1 MFRLFLT
8 KYIFMNTNTD
18 DVKQISIIFEDK
30 KNKRTKHDETIK
42 ISCEKEKKMRLET
55 NSWGLN
61 EIDLSHNT
69 QLSCIRSFQNN
80 KLTKTI
86 ESHLRMKISGYKR
99 QDQIKNKYDSSNFV
113 SLTHV
118 LYLLDQSNM
127 TCCYCHEHVYILYE
141 YVRESKQW
149 TLDRIDNNIGHNIG
163 NLVISCLECNLKRRR
178 TNKDSFMF
186 TKNMVLVKM
195 D

>member
-1 MFRLFLT
+1 
-8 KYIFMNTNTD
+8 MNTNTD